1 LLGDLTHT
9 VWWASL
15 LVVLFSLG
23 CSKERPA
30 DVGPEDAVTAFFG
43 AVTDRDCSAA
53 RRWLSG
59 DAKTRFEQEPCEE
72 ALEALARKRFDRVL
86 SSSVDGRDP
95 ELVLVRAGF
104 ADERAPA
111 VIGVRKTPK
120 GHRIVS
126 F

>member
-1 LLGDLTHT
+1 LLGNLTHI

-15 LVVLFSLG
+15 LVVLFSLS

-43 AVTDRDCSAA
+43 AVADRECTAA
-53 RRWLSG
+53 SRWLSG
-59 DAKTRFEQEPCEE
+59 DAKARFEQEPCQE

-95 ELVLVRAGF
+95 ELVLVRASF
-104 ADERAPA
+104 ADERAP
-111 VIGVRKTPK
+111 VIIGVRKTSK